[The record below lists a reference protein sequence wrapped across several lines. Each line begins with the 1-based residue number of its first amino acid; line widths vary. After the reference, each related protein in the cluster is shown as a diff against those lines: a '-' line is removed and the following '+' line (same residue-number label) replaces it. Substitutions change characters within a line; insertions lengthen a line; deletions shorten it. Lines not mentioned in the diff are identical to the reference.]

1 MTGAALLVGN
11 RQLTDVG
18 QWATEGPRETGQREG
33 LSEGLYREIYKM
45 QGDNICALFGAF
57 YLQLLALMLQ
67 LFTTKSICSAVSDC
81 L

>member
-18 QWATEGPRETGQREG
+18 QWATGRPREAGQREE

-45 QGDNICALFGAF
+45 QGVNVCALFWAF

-67 LFTTKSICSAVSDC
+67 LFTTE
-81 L
+81 